1 MPFVEKLFHMLVFA
15 ILKLFL
21 FTQDE
26 GKQLTEETVENLQP
40 LLSDH
45 STQVSKPNEEKVWS
59 FLETR
64 FEITI

>member
-15 ILKLFL
+15 TLKPFL

-40 LLSDH
+40 LLCDH
-45 STQVSKPNEEKVWS
+45 STQVSKQNEEKVWS